1 MYNQGKD
8 YNDSKY
14 DQYGY
19 DDRYET
25 HTGDPSK
32 DFAYRD
38 RDEYSRP
45 RNASYIVPEDIK
57 RFLLDFQGNIRDK
70 NVYEINHCYETTFN
84 KLSESYFKNSPWPS
98 ADTVAEIVQNDE
110 IFLIL
115 YKELYYRHI
124 LARTQSGPD
133 QQQRFESY
141 YNYCNLFNYI
151 LNANGGPVDLK
162 LPDQWLWDIIDEFI
176 YQFQEFSKYR
186 SKMALKSEDEISVL
200 KGNPKIWNV
209 HSVLNVLHS
218 LVEKSGINQQLE
230 AYGSGVDD
238 PESEASDFGRHPLY
252 KMLGYFSLIGL
263 LRLHSLLGDY
273 FQAIKVLEHI
283 QLNEQTLYSR
293 VAACQVSTYYY
304 VGFAYLMM
312 RRYQDS
318 IRSFTNIL
326 LFIQR
331 TNRMLSTGSYQV
343 DVIKKLQDKI
353 YKLLALVLTLH
364 PMRIDESVHMQLRDK
379 LGDKLQK
386 MQRGD
391 LAIFEECFSSACP
404 RFLSPVP
411 PNYEDPNA
419 NYNKEPFTLQVKVF
433 MEEVNQQLL
442 IQTIR
447 SYLKLYTTMPVSKLA
462 IFLDLSEEAF
472 RTQLLCFKHKMKNLV
487 WTKGASGLEGEFQS
501 ASEVDFYID
510 GDMIHIA
517 DTKVARRYGD
527 FFIRQIHKF
536 HELNRNLRKTASTN

>member
-1 MYNQGKD
+1 MHSQMDD
-8 YNDSKY
+8 YGAEY
-14 DQYGY
+14 DPYGY
-19 DDRYET
+19 DDRYES

-32 DFAYRD
+32 DFLYEQDYPPRQ
-38 RDEYSRP
+38 SR
-45 RNASYIVPEDIK
+45 YIVPEEIK
-57 RFLLDFQGNIRDK
+57 RFIQVFQRNIK
-70 NVYEINHCYETTFN
+70 ENNVYEINFCYETTFN
-84 KLSESYFKNSPWPS
+84 KLSESYFKNSAWPS
-98 ADTVAEIVQNDE
+98 ADTIAPLVENDE
-110 IFLIL
+110 VFIIL

-124 LARTQSGPD
+124 LARTQTGPD
-133 QQQRFESY
+133 QMQRFEAY
-141 YNYCNLFNYI
+141 YNYCNLFNHI
-151 LNANGGPVDLK
+151 LNAKGPVDLQ

-186 SKMALKSEDEISVL
+186 CKLKEKTEDEISVL
-200 KGNPKIWNV
+200 KVNPKIWNV

-230 AYGSGVDD
+230 AYGLGGD
-238 PESEASDFGRHPLY
+238 PETEASDFGRHPLY

-273 FQAIKVLEHI
+273 YQAIKVLEHI

-293 VAACQVSTYYY
+293 VPACQVSTYYY

-331 TNRMLSTGSYQV
+331 TNRLLSTGSYQV

-353 YKLLALVLTLH
+353 YKLLAIVLTLH

-379 LGDKLQK
+379 LGEKLQK

-391 LAIFEECFSSACP
+391 VQTFEECFSSACP

-411 PNYEDPNA
+411 PNYDDPGGNFQ
-419 NYNKEPFTLQVKVF
+419 KEPFQLQVKVF
-433 MEEVNQQLL
+433 RDEVSQQIL
-442 IQTIR
+442 IHTIR
-447 SYLKLYTTMPVSKLA
+447 SFLKLYTTMPVSKLA
-462 IFLDLSEEAF
+462 AFLDMTEEVF
-472 RTQLLCFKHKMKNLV
+472 RTHLLCFKHKMKNLV

-536 HELNRNLRKTASTN
+536 HELNRNLKKMPSS

>member
-1 MYNQGKD
+1 MSYNQGKD
-8 YNDSKY
+8 YKESKY
-14 DQYGY
+14 DKYGY
-19 DDRYET
+19 DNRYES

-32 DFAYRD
+32 DFAIRGED
-38 RDEYSRP
+38 FSRRGANP
-45 RNASYIVPEDIK
+45 TYIVPEDIK
-57 RFLLDFQGNIRDK
+57 RFLLDFQGHIRDK
-70 NVYEINHCYETTFN
+70 NVYDINHCYETTFN
-84 KLSESYFKNSPWPS
+84 KLSESYFKNSSWPS
-98 ADTVAEIVQNDE
+98 AEIVGEIVNNDE
-110 IFLIL
+110 VFLIL

-124 LARTQSGPD
+124 LARTPSGPD

-176 YQFQEFSKYR
+176 YQ
-186 SKMALKSEDEISVL
+186 
-200 KGNPKIWNV
+200 IWNV

-238 PESEASDFGRHPLY
+238 PESESSDFGRHPLY

-273 FQAIKVLEHI
+273 YQAIKVLEHI
-283 QLNEQTLYSR
+283 QLNEQTLYSK
-293 VAACQVSTYYY
+293 VAACQISTYYY

-331 TNRMLSTGSYQV
+331 TNRMLTTGSYQV

-353 YKLLALVLTLH
+353 YRLLALVLTLH

-379 LGDKLQK
+379 LGDKLTK

-391 LAIFEECFSSACP
+391 VATFEECFSSACP

-411 PNYEDPNA
+411 PNYEEA
-419 NYNKEPFTLQVKVF
+419 NPSSSKEPFTLQVKVF
-433 MEEVNQQLL
+433 MEEVNQQLV

-447 SYLKLYTTMPVSKLA
+447 SFLKLYTTMPVSKLA
-462 IFLDLSEEAF
+462 IFLDMSEENF
-472 RTQLLCFKHKMKNLV
+472 RTKLLCFKHKMKNLV
-487 WTKGASGLEGEFQS
+487 WTKGASGLDGEFQS

-510 GDMIHIA
+510 GEMIHIA

-536 HELNRNLRKTASTN
+536 HDLNRNLKKIASSN